1 MWEFLSNH
9 PWWGLV
15 YLLIVCVT
23 ASFMTMGIGAAIG
36 SRKPSYLLTGSKSKD
51 DVVH

>member
-23 ASFMTMGIGAAIG
+23 LGFASLAIGSAIG
-36 SRKPSYLLTGSKSKD
+36 SRKLTYLSSKPKSD
-51 DVVH
+51 SDVVH

>member
-15 YLLIVCVT
+15 YLVIVCVT
-23 ASFMTMGIGAAIG
+23 ASFVTMGIVAALG
-36 SRKPSYLLTGSKSKD
+36 SRRTSYLSPRPKGND

>member
-15 YLLIVCVT
+15 YLVIVCVT
-23 ASFMTMGIGAAIG
+23 ATFISMGIGAAIG
-36 SRKPSYLLTGSKSKD
+36 SRKASYLSPRPKSNG